1 MIGPAL
7 WGLLVNFM
15 LPVLPGRAGAL
26 AGWVVIVTLAAGLA
40 WRAPRALRL
49 PPRALAGV
57 AVAALAVFWAAL
69 AVRQLLPLP
78 DTIHVALAATIQAGG
93 EPSAL
98 PWTPGVSVPYHY
110 GPNLLMGLLAPPFGP
125 DLAFT
130 IEVLGAYVWT
140 ALTLIVAMTILR
152 RGSWTSLLVLTPLVL
167 TTGVWTLIGFTV
179 PPADILQLPAPAG
192 VPVAGVRAS
201 IGAVYWPEVSLQW
214 PTWYY
219 APLPNIWKPQFVL
232 GYALAFTALER
243 AAAHGREGWLAAT
256 ALALLIGFL
265 GLVEETVALTTLGC
279 WGLLAAVRLGQA
291 WKGRAVIRDLIQQSA
306 AGPALAA
313 ALLAVG
319 GGALTGVLT
328 GSLVG
333 GLSLGWPDNP
343 VDRRLVGSVQ
353 ALPGGLVVLGLGP
366 MLVVA
371 AAVLLGWRDRLA
383 VALAMGGGVFL
394 LAALILRY
402 AFAEHDVD
410 RFDGHAR
417 NFALLALLVALSDRL
432 SALRPRWRYATAAV
446 LVALVAWPTVA
457 APVRT
462 LGLALGHGVRLTNV
476 QPAPRDAPE
485 VFQLGRRQALTP
497 FAPQPVVKYVRE
509 RTPVRSRIL
518 SPYPHHLTAAT
529 GRPNASGFV
538 GTPHFFAVTGPE
550 YADAQRYL
558 EPAAMRRL
566 GVGYVHATDAWIATL
581 PARARRWLADPA
593 LFERLIRADGDAL
606 YRVQPAFR
614 ALDPAPVASS
624 FEALRR
630 AVPATATVYLPVAHD
645 PVTRLRLASLL
656 GHARLLGEVDPS
668 PLHLLTEI
676 PSEPLEGRVPDVG
689 VVPRDR
695 LYDVSR
701 HGFTPIWGNEEL
713 VAYTT
718 RPVSGSA
725 IELPPGPANFAVQ
738 MGEGQVRPD
747 RVAFSATFTD
757 QASEQWTGQDWL
769 VIEVEDTPWTL
780 PTEYEADGRTH
791 VGVVWFAGQIV
802 PGGGTVTHRYEFDAR
817 GPWLAVQGG
826 GGVMTEVQ
834 SSGKELG
841 PGTYVLAVRLRQ
853 AYLEAAVIPV
863 LTVVVAEDGA
873 VMYRAEAGERRAWVG
888 KAEKAAE

>member
-1 MIGPAL
+1 M
-7 WGLLVNFM
+7 
-15 LPVLPGRAGAL
+15 
-26 AGWVVIVTLAAGLA
+26 
-40 WRAPRALRL
+40 
-49 PPRALAGV
+49 
-57 AVAALAVFWAAL
+57 
-69 AVRQLLPLP
+69 
-78 DTIHVALAATIQAGG
+78 
-93 EPSAL
+93 
-98 PWTPGVSVPYHY
+98 
-110 GPNLLMGLLAPPFGP
+110 
-125 DLAFT
+125 
-130 IEVLGAYVWT
+130 
-140 ALTLIVAMTILR
+140 
-152 RGSWTSLLVLTPLVL
+152 
-167 TTGVWTLIGFTV
+167 
-179 PPADILQLPAPAG
+179 
-192 VPVAGVRAS
+192 
-201 IGAVYWPEVSLQW
+201 
-214 PTWYY
+214 
-219 APLPNIWKPQFVL
+219 
-232 GYALAFTALER
+232 
-243 AAAHGREGWLAAT
+243 
-256 ALALLIGFL
+256 
-265 GLVEETVALTTLGC
+265 
-279 WGLLAAVRLGQA
+279 
-291 WKGRAVIRDLIQQSA
+291 
-306 AGPALAA
+306 AA

-558 EPAAMRRL
+558 ETGGRCGGWALGTCMRRTPGL
-566 GVGYVHATDAWIATL
+566 RRCRR
-581 PARARRWLADPA
+581 RARRWLADPA

-656 GHARLLGEVDPS
+656 GHARLLGEVDPVAAA
-668 PLHLLTEI
+668 LADGD
-676 PSEPLEGRVPDVG
+676 SERALGGAGPGRG
-689 VVPRDR
+689 
-695 LYDVSR
+695 
-701 HGFTPIWGNEEL
+701 
-713 VAYTT
+713 
-718 RPVSGSA
+718 GSA
-725 IELPPGPANFAVQ
+725 AG
-738 MGEGQVRPD
+738 
-747 RVAFSATFTD
+747 S
-757 QASEQWTGQDWL
+757 
-769 VIEVEDTPWTL
+769 TL
-780 PTEYEADGRTH
+780 RC
-791 VGVVWFAGQIV
+791 Q
-802 PGGGTVTHRYEFDAR
+802 
-817 GPWLAVQGG
+817 Q
-826 GGVMTEVQ
+826 
-834 SSGKELG
+834 
-841 PGTYVLAVRLRQ
+841 
-853 AYLEAAVIPV
+853 
-863 LTVVVAEDGA
+863 
-873 VMYRAEAGERRAWVG
+873 AWVHADLG
-888 KAEKAAE
+888 E